1 MRDNGIARQHRVAVM
16 AMAGGRLPAT
26 RHFVPHSIGDD
37 LMLRHQRPVSVA
49 ASMPAMDAL
58 HFLQK
63 QNVRC
68 HSAQLF
74 PQFMD
79 DHSPSEV
86 RETLVNVEGGNSES
100 HGLKISGGRSN
111 SSGIC
116 DF

>member
-1 MRDNGIARQHRVAVM
+1 MRDDGIARQHRVAVM
-16 AMAGGRLPAT
+16 AMASWRIPAI
-26 RHFVPHSIGDD
+26 RHFVPHRIGDE
-37 LMLRHQRPVSVA
+37 LMLRHQWPVPVPAGVPALA
-49 ASMPAMDAL
+49 AQ

-111 SSGIC
+111 SS
-116 DF
+116 

>member
-1 MRDNGIARQHRVAVM
+1 M
-16 AMAGGRLPAT
+16 AMAGCRIPAI
-26 RHFVPHSIGDD
+26 RHFVPHRIGDE
-37 LMLRHQRPVSVA
+37 LMLRHQRPVPVA
-49 ASMPAMDAL
+49 ARMPAVDAL

-74 PQFMD
+74 AQFMD
-79 DHSPSEV
+79 DHSPSQV
-86 RETLVNVEGGNSES
+86 REPLVNVEGGNSES
-100 HGLKISGGRSN
+100 HGLKISGARSN

>member
-1 MRDNGIARQHRVAVM
+1 M
-16 AMAGGRLPAT
+16 AMAGCRIPAI
-26 RHFVPHSIGDD
+26 RHFVTHRIGDE
-37 LMLRHQRPVSVA
+37 LMLWHQRPVPVPA
-49 ASMPAMDAL
+49 RMPAMDAL

-74 PQFMD
+74 PQFVD